1 MTHTRRPLTGR
12 QSQLFRSLIAT
23 AFIANGFF
31 PFVAPALAEGT
42 KAGQT
47 ISNTATATYQ
57 DPNNSGTTLNTTS
70 NPVVVTVAEVA
81 GITIS
86 NVGVVDSTPADVIKV
101 GDTLTYTFAIKN
113 VGNDPTRFR
122 IPNLATTTGPVVAG
136 NLSYSING
144 SYTQIPGTE
153 VITSSIPVGG
163 TVLVQVPV
171 TVQAGASDPINVK
184 IGDTPNN
191 TQNVL
196 RVNNGGDVYTVD
208 NPDAPTIIDEI
219 PGVPINGTREASNT
233 QTSTVGDT
241 LARNNMS
248 LATLLKTNTYSNNNT
263 TNSITDDTITYNLSL
278 RVEGS
283 DVTGRGITPQP
294 LTGYTGISVDG
305 VTTKNYIL
313 VSDVIPAGT
322 VLSAVPTVP
331 TVPTAPTAPSVWR
344 AVYST
349 APASGVKPQ
358 DVVWTTTAPAAL
370 GTVTRVG
377 FVKETPASAD
387 NIAAGATITGFAIPL
402 AITGTPTTLTISN
415 IAQLVGQTPQTP
427 GAGGPPVVGLPV
439 YDESGDQNPSNYSGP
454 AGNMTPGAASTNTI
468 LPTDAAAVL
477 ANIIDGVA
485 NPITQGID
493 TNNNNTGTGPGGED
507 NQLIISV
514 VTTPTTGVLNGPV
527 GTPGATGPDG
537 TNNTDFTNKS
547 SFIPAGTNPGST
559 IDPAPVNFSN
569 TVQNDTGATAI
580 VTLAPTV
587 PANKFD
593 LPTGTKVTI
602 TYGGNSA
609 VYQYS
614 QTAPIPFT
622 LISGNPISPD
632 VATGATGTV
641 NYGVEVDLPAG
652 TKLSTDTLP
661 DYTGDTEWGYPVP
674 ITATIGNATNITIDR
689 VYTGFLQLLKF
700 SQILKGTGPDVI
712 GNQGNYNTTP
722 AYTNPATGLVID
734 PNPAVADEARTPSPG
749 NIIQY
754 DIRYKNI
761 STAQGTGTNN
771 VILQA
776 QNVVIT
782 EDGTLSTV
790 PGDGKNNW
798 AKDNDSD
805 GIIDT
810 SNMASATTATITVGT
825 TTSNTTVTTTPAGD
839 GVLVTKYVNSPT
851 GPTEPTVSI
860 APQDS
865 GTLNFQRKLN

>member
-1 MTHTRRPLTGR
+1 
-12 QSQLFRSLIAT
+12 LIAT

-47 ISNTATATYQ
+47 ISNTATATYN
-57 DPNNSGTTLNTTS
+57 DPNNPETTLNTTS

-101 GDTLTYTFAIKN
+101 GDILTYTFAIKN

-144 SYTQIPGTE
+144 TNYTQIPGTE
-153 VITSSIPVGG
+153 LITSSIPVGG

-171 TVQAGASDPINVK
+171 TVQAGANANDTINVK
-184 IGDTPNN
+184 IGDTLNN
-191 TQNVL
+191 AQNVA
-196 RVNNGGDVYTVD
+196 RINNGGDVYTVD

-219 PGVPINGTREASNT
+219 LGVPINGTREASNT
-233 QTSTVGDT
+233 QTSTVGNNT
-241 LARNNMS
+241 SPPTNNMS
-248 LATLLKTNTYSNNNT
+248 LATLLKTNTYSNNST

-283 DVTGRGITPQP
+283 DVTGLGITPQP
-294 LTGYTGISVDG
+294 LTGYTGISVNND
-305 VTTKNYIL
+305 TTKNYIL

-322 VLSAVPTVP
+322 VLSAVPTNVP
-331 TVPTAPTAPSVWR
+331 TGWT

-349 APASGVKPQ
+349 AVASGVKPQ
-358 DVVWTTTAPAAL
+358 DVVWTTTAPAL

-377 FVKETPASAD
+377 FVKETLTAGD
-387 NIAAGATITGFAIPL
+387 NITAGTTVTGFAIPL

-415 IAQLVGQTPQTP
+415 IAQLVGQTPV
-427 GAGGPPVVGLPV
+427 AGELPV

-454 AGNMTPGAASTNTI
+454 VGNMTPGAASTNGI
-468 LPTDAAAVL
+468 LPTNAAAVL

-485 NPITQGID
+485 NPTTQGID

-537 TNNTDFTNKS
+537 TTNTDFTNKS
-547 SFIPAGTNPGST
+547 YLIPLGTNPGST
-559 IDPAPVNFSN
+559 INPTPVTFSN
-569 TVQNDTGATAI
+569 TVQNDTAAAAT

-602 TYGGNSA
+602 TNGGNSA

-614 QTAPIPFT
+614 QTAAIPFT
-622 LISGNPISPD
+622 LITGNPISIPN

-712 GNQGNYNTTP
+712 GNQGSYNSTP

-734 PNPAVADEARTPSPG
+734 PDPTVADEARTPSPG

-810 SNMASATTATITVGT
+810 SNMASATTGVPTLSIVTV
-825 TTSNTTVTTTPAGD
+825 PAGD
-839 GVLVTKYVNSPT
+839 VVDVTKYT
-851 GPTEPTVSI
+851 GTRSGLV
-860 APQDS
+860 APQES
-865 GTLNFQRKLN
+865 GTFNFQRKLN

>member
-1 MTHTRRPLTGR
+1 MTHTRRSLTCR

-47 ISNTATATYQ
+47 ISNTATATYN
-57 DPNNSGTTLNTTS
+57 DPNNPGTTLNTTS

-86 NVGVVDSTPADVIKV
+86 NVGVVDSTPADNIKI

-136 NLSYSING
+136 NLSYSTDGGKNYAVISG
-144 SYTQIPGTE
+144 DI
-153 VITSSIPVGG
+153 ITSSIPVGG

-171 TVQAGASDPINVK
+171 TVQAGANANDPITVEL
-184 IGDTPNN
+184 GETPNN
-191 TQNVL
+191 NQNVA
-196 RVNNGGDVYTVD
+196 RINNGGDVYTVD
-208 NPDAPTIIDEI
+208 NSDPSTVVDEI
-219 PGVPINGTREASNT
+219 AGVPINGTREASNT
-233 QTSTVGDT
+233 QTSTVGSNINN
-241 LARNNMS
+241 LA
-248 LATLLKTNTYSNNNT
+248 LATLLKTATYDPGADT
-263 TNSITDDTITYNLSL
+263 TIITDDRITYNLSL

-283 DVTGRGITPQP
+283 DVTGLGITPKA
-294 LTGYTGISVDG
+294 LTGYVMTVTGLNSG
-305 VTTKNYIL
+305 NPGNYIL

-322 VLSAVPTVP
+322 VLSAA
-331 TVPTAPTAPSVWR
+331 PTAPTGWT

-349 APASGVKPQ
+349 APVAGVKPT
-358 DVVWTTTAPAAL
+358 DASAAWTTTAPAFT
-370 GTVTRVG
+370 TVTRVG
-377 FVKETPASAD
+377 FVRDTTATSDISA
-387 NIAAGATITGFAIPL
+387 GTTVTGFAIPL
-402 AITGTPTTLTISN
+402 AIPAGTTATTLTINN
-415 IAQLVGQTPQTP
+415 IAQLVGQTP
-427 GAGGPPVVGLPV
+427 GAGELPV

-454 AGNMTPGAASTNTI
+454 VGNMTPGAASTNGI
-468 LPTDAAAVL
+468 LPTNAAAVL

-485 NPITQGID
+485 NPTTQGID

-537 TNNTDFTNKS
+537 TTNTDFTNKS
-547 SFIPAGTNPGST
+547 YLIPLGTNPGST
-559 IDPAPVNFSN
+559 INPTPVTFSN
-569 TVQNDTGATAI
+569 TVQNDTAAAAT

-602 TYGGNSA
+602 TNGGNSA

-614 QTAPIPFT
+614 QTAAIPFT
-622 LISGNPISPD
+622 LITGNPISIPN

-712 GNQGNYNTTP
+712 GNQGSYNSTP

-734 PNPAVADEARTPSPG
+734 PDPTVADEARTPSPG

-810 SNMASATTATITVGT
+810 SNMASATTGVPTLSIVTV
-825 TTSNTTVTTTPAGD
+825 PAGD
-839 GVLVTKYVNSPT
+839 VVDVTKYT
-851 GPTEPTVSI
+851 GTRSGLV
-860 APQDS
+860 APQES
-865 GTLNFQRKLN
+865 GTFNFQRKLN

>member
-1 MTHTRRPLTGR
+1 MTHTRRSLTCR

-47 ISNTATATYQ
+47 ISNTATATYN

-171 TVQAGASDPINVK
+171 TVQAGANANDAINVK

-191 TQNVL
+191 AQNVL

-233 QTSTVGDT
+233 QISTVGST
-241 LARNNMS
+241 PATNNMS

-283 DVTGRGITPQP
+283 DVTGLGITPQP
-294 LTGYTGISVDG
+294 LTGFSMTVTGLNNNVAS
-305 VTTKNYIL
+305 NYIL

-322 VLSAVPTVP
+322 VLSAVPTNVP
-331 TVPTAPTAPSVWR
+331 TGWT

-349 APASGVKPQ
+349 AVATNVKPT
-358 DVVWTTTAPAAL
+358 DAAAAWTTTAPAL
-370 GTVTRVG
+370 GSVTRVG
-377 FVKETPASAD
+377 FVRDTTATSDIPA
-387 NIAAGATITGFAIPL
+387 GTTVTGFAIPL
-402 AITGTPTTLTISN
+402 AITGTPTTLTINS
-415 IAQLVGQTPQTP
+415 IAQLVGQTP
-427 GAGGPPVVGLPV
+427 GAGGLPV

-454 AGNMTPGAASTNTI
+454 AGNMTPGAASTNGI

-514 VTTPTTGVLNGPV
+514 VTTTTGVLNGPE
-527 GTPGATGPDG
+527 GKANATGPDG

-547 SFIPAGTNPGST
+547 SLIPAGTNPGST
-559 IDPAPVNFSN
+559 IDPAPVTFSN
-569 TVQNDTGATAI
+569 TVQNDTGATAT

-593 LPTGTKVTI
+593 LPTGTRVTI
-602 TYGGNSA
+602 SRNSDSA

-614 QTAPIPFT
+614 QTAAIPFT
-622 LISGNPISPD
+622 LITGTQISIPN
-632 VATGATGTV
+632 VAANGTV

-700 SQILKGTGPDVI
+700 SQILLGTGPAVI
-712 GNQGNYNTTP
+712 GNQGSYNSTP

-734 PNPAVADEARTPSPG
+734 PDPTVADEARTPSPG

-754 DIRYKNI
+754 EIRYKNI
-761 STAQGTGTNN
+761 STSQGTGTGN
-771 VILQA
+771 VILNA

-810 SNMASATTATITVGT
+810 SNVIGTATAIT
-825 TTSNTTVTTTPAGD
+825 TTFTPNGDISGATPATD
-839 GVLVTKYVNSPT
+839 VTKYVNSPT
-851 GPTEPTVSI
+851 TSI
-860 APQDS
+860 APQTS
-865 GTLNFQRKLN
+865 GTFTFQRKLN

>member
-1 MTHTRRPLTGR
+1 MTHTRRSLTCR

-47 ISNTATATYQ
+47 ISNTATATYN
-57 DPNNSGTTLNTTS
+57 DPNNPGTTLNTTS

-171 TVQAGASDPINVK
+171 TVQAGANASDPINVK

-191 TQNVL
+191 AQNVL

-233 QTSTVGDT
+233 QTSTVGNNT
-241 LARNNMS
+241 SPPTNNMS
-248 LATLLKTNTYSNNNT
+248 LATLLKTNTYSNNST

-283 DVTGRGITPQP
+283 DVTGLGITPQP
-294 LTGYTGISVDG
+294 LTGYAGITVDSVAN
-305 VTTKNYIL
+305 KNYIL

-322 VLSAVPTVP
+322 VLSAVPTNVP
-331 TVPTAPTAPSVWR
+331 NGWTP
-344 AVYST
+344 VYST

-358 DVVWTTTAPAAL
+358 DVVWTTTAPAAAL

-377 FVKETPASAD
+377 FVKETPTAGD
-387 NIAAGATITGFAIPL
+387 NITAGTTVTGFAIPL
-402 AITGTPTTLTISN
+402 AITGTPTTLTINS
-415 IAQLVGQTPQTP
+415 IAQLVGQTP
-427 GAGGPPVVGLPV
+427 GAGGLPV

-454 AGNMTPGAASTNTI
+454 VGNMTPGAASTNAI
-468 LPTDAAAVL
+468 LPTNAAAVL

-514 VTTPTTGVLNGPV
+514 ATTPTTGVLNGPE
-527 GTPGATGPDG
+527 GKADATGPDG

-547 SFIPAGTNPGST
+547 SFIPAGTSPGST
-559 IDPAPVNFSN
+559 IDPAPVKFSN
-569 TVQNDTGATAI
+569 TVQNDTGATAV

-602 TYGGNSA
+602 TNGDKSA

-614 QTAPIPFT
+614 QTAAIPFT
-622 LISGNPISPD
+622 LISANPISIPN

-700 SQILKGTGPDVI
+700 SRILKGTGPDVI
-712 GNQGNYNTTP
+712 GNQGSYNSTP

-734 PNPAVADEARTPSPG
+734 PDPTVADEARTPYPG

-754 DIRYKNI
+754 EIRYKNI

-825 TTSNTTVTTTPAGD
+825 TTSNTTATVTTTPAGD
-839 GVLVTKYVNSPT
+839 VVLVTKYVNSPT
-851 GPTEPTVSI
+851 GSI

>member
-1 MTHTRRPLTGR
+1 MTHTRRSLTCR

-47 ISNTATATYQ
+47 ISNTATATYN

-171 TVQAGASDPINVK
+171 TVQAGANANDAINVK
-184 IGDTPNN
+184 IGDTPSN

-233 QTSTVGDT
+233 QTSTVGST
-241 LARNNMS
+241 PATNNMS

-283 DVTGRGITPQP
+283 DVTGLGITPQP
-294 LTGYTGISVDG
+294 LTGYTGISVNND
-305 VTTKNYIL
+305 TTKNYIL

-322 VLSAVPTVP
+322 VLSAALTNVPTGW
-331 TVPTAPTAPSVWR
+331 T

-349 APASGVKPQ
+349 VAATNVKPT
-358 DVVWTTTAPAAL
+358 DAAAAWTTTAPAL

-377 FVKETPASAD
+377 FVRDTTATSDIPA
-387 NIAAGATITGFAIPL
+387 GTTVTGFAIPL
-402 AITGTPTTLTISN
+402 AITGTPTTLTINS
-415 IAQLVGQTPQTP
+415 IAQLVGQTP
-427 GAGGPPVVGLPV
+427 GAGGLPV

-454 AGNMTPGAASTNTI
+454 AGNMTPGAASTNGI
-468 LPTDAAAVL
+468 LPTDATAVL

-485 NPITQGID
+485 NPITQGND
-493 TNNNNTGTGPGGED
+493 TNNNNTGTGPGGEY

-514 VTTPTTGVLNGPV
+514 VTTTTGVLNGPE
-527 GTPGATGPDG
+527 GKANATGPGGD
-537 TNNTDFTNKS
+537 NNTDFTNKS

-559 IDPAPVNFSN
+559 IDPAPVTFSN
-569 TVQNDTGATAI
+569 TVQNDTGATAT

-593 LPTGTKVTI
+593 LPTGTRVTI
-602 TYGGNSA
+602 SRNSDSA

-614 QTAPIPFT
+614 QTAAIPFT
-622 LISGNPISPD
+622 LI
-632 VATGATGTV
+632 TGTQMLFPARR
-641 NYGVEVDLPAG
+641 GQAAKAG
-652 TKLSTDTLP
+652 TM
-661 DYTGDTEWGYPVP
+661 W
-674 ITATIGNATNITIDR
+674 
-689 VYTGFLQLLKF
+689 
-700 SQILKGTGPDVI
+700 SQ
-712 GNQGNYNTTP
+712 
-722 AYTNPATGLVID
+722 
-734 PNPAVADEARTPSPG
+734 
-749 NIIQY
+749 
-754 DIRYKNI
+754 
-761 STAQGTGTNN
+761 
-771 VILQA
+771 
-776 QNVVIT
+776 
-782 EDGTLSTV
+782 
-790 PGDGKNNW
+790 
-798 AKDNDSD
+798 
-805 GIIDT
+805 
-810 SNMASATTATITVGT
+810 VG
-825 TTSNTTVTTTPAGD
+825 
-839 GVLVTKYVNSPT
+839 
-851 GPTEPTVSI
+851 
-860 APQDS
+860 
-865 GTLNFQRKLN
+865 

>member
-1 MTHTRRPLTGR
+1 MTHTRRSLTCR

-171 TVQAGASDPINVK
+171 TVQAGANANDAINVK

-191 TQNVL
+191 AQNVL

-233 QTSTVGDT
+233 QTSTVGST
-241 LARNNMS
+241 PATNNMS

-283 DVTGRGITPQP
+283 DVTGLGITPQP
-294 LTGYTGISVDG
+294 LTGFSMTVTGLNNNVAS
-305 VTTKNYIL
+305 NYIL
-313 VSDVIPAGT
+313 VSDAIPAGT
-322 VLSAVPTVP
+322 VLSAALTNVPTGW
-331 TVPTAPTAPSVWR
+331 T

-349 APASGVKPQ
+349 VAATNVKPT
-358 DVVWTTTAPAAL
+358 DAAAAWTTTAPATAAAL

-377 FVKETPASAD
+377 FVRDTTATSDIPA
-387 NIAAGATITGFAIPL
+387 GTTVTGFAIPL
-402 AITGTPTTLTISN
+402 AITGTPTTLTINS
-415 IAQLVGQTPQTP
+415 IAQLVGQTP
-427 GAGGPPVVGLPV
+427 GAGGLPV

-454 AGNMTPGAASTNTI
+454 AGNMTPGAASTNGI
-468 LPTDAAAVL
+468 LPTDATAVL

-514 VTTPTTGVLNGPV
+514 VTTTTGVLNGPE
-527 GTPGATGPDG
+527 GKANATGPDG
-537 TNNTDFTNKS
+537 TTNTDFTNKS
-547 SFIPAGTNPGST
+547 SLIPAGTNPGST
-559 IDPAPVNFSN
+559 IDPAPVTFSN
-569 TVQNDTGATAI
+569 TVQNDTGATAT

-602 TYGGNSA
+602 TRNSDSA

-614 QTAPIPFT
+614 QTAAIPFT
-622 LISGNPISPD
+622 LISGNPISIPN

-641 NYGVEVDLPAG
+641 NYGVEVDLPAS

-674 ITATIGNATNITIDR
+674 ITAAIGNATNITIDR

-712 GNQGNYNTTP
+712 GNQGSYNSTP

-734 PNPAVADEARTPSPG
+734 PDPTVADEARTPSPG

-771 VILQA
+771 LILQA

-810 SNMASATTATITVGT
+810 SNMASATTATITVNNST
-825 TTSNTTVTTTPAGD
+825 TTPNPTTVTTTPAGD

-851 GPTEPTVSI
+851 GSI

>member
-1 MTHTRRPLTGR
+1 
-12 QSQLFRSLIAT
+12 LIAT

-47 ISNTATATYQ
+47 ISNTATATYK
-57 DPNNSGTTLNTTS
+57 DPNDLETTLNTTS

-86 NVGVVDSTPADVIKV
+86 NVGVVDSTPADNIKI
-101 GDTLTYTFAIKN
+101 GDTLTYTFTIKN

-171 TVQAGASDPINVK
+171 TVQAGANTDDKITVK
-184 IGDTPNN
+184 IGDTPSN
-191 TQNVL
+191 TQNVA
-196 RVNNGGDVYTVD
+196 RINNGGDVYTVD

-233 QTSTVGDT
+233 QDSKVGSTPAT
-241 LARNNMS
+241 NNMS

-283 DVTGRGITPQP
+283 DVTGLGITPQP
-294 LTGYTGISVDG
+294 LTGFSMTVTGLNNNVAS
-305 VTTKNYIL
+305 NYIL

-322 VLSAVPTVP
+322 VLSAVPTNVP
-331 TVPTAPTAPSVWR
+331 NGWTP
-344 AVYST
+344 VYST

-358 DVVWTTTAPAAL
+358 DVVWTTTAPAAAL

-377 FVKETPASAD
+377 FVKETPTAGD
-387 NIAAGATITGFAIPL
+387 NITAGTTVTGFAIPL
-402 AITGTPTTLTISN
+402 AITGTPTTLTINS
-415 IAQLVGQTPQTP
+415 IAQLVGQTP
-427 GAGGPPVVGLPV
+427 GAGGLPV

-454 AGNMTPGAASTNTI
+454 VGNMTPGAASTNGI
-468 LPTDAAAVL
+468 LPTDATAVL

-514 VTTPTTGVLNGPV
+514 ATTPTTGVLNGPE
-527 GTPGATGPDG
+527 GKANATGPDG
-537 TNNTDFTNKS
+537 TTNTDFTNKS
-547 SFIPAGTNPGST
+547 SKFSLIPAGTNPGST
-559 IDPAPVNFSN
+559 IDPAPVTFSN
-569 TVQNDTGATAI
+569 TVQNDTAAAAT

-602 TYGGNSA
+602 SNGDNSA

-614 QTAPIPFT
+614 QTAAIPFT
-622 LISGNPISPD
+622 LITGTQISIPN
-632 VATGATGTV
+632 VATGAAGTV

-712 GNQGNYNTTP
+712 GNQGSYNSTP

-734 PNPAVADEARTPSPG
+734 PDPGTPDEARTPYPG

-754 DIRYKNI
+754 EIRYKNI

-798 AKDNDSD
+798 AKDNDGD

-810 SNMASATTATITVGT
+810 SNMASATTGVPTLSIVTV
-825 TTSNTTVTTTPAGD
+825 PAGD
-839 GVLVTKYVNSPT
+839 VVDVTKYT
-851 GPTEPTVSI
+851 GTRSGLV
-860 APQDS
+860 APQES
-865 GTLNFQRKLN
+865 GTFNFQRKLN